1 MIITIDG
8 LSATGKSTIA
18 KKLAKDLHYTYFNTG
33 LVYRFVTY
41 VILNKQ
47 LDKVSD
53 ILKEL
58 NCVSFVIDGDLIF
71 LDDTDITDALYTEE
85 ISILTSKYSA
95 VFEIKEWVR
104 KIQRQYLDKGN
115 IIMEGRDIASRVAKD
130 ADFKFYLYATRGVR
144 AKRLCKRDANL
155 SLDDAIKEL
164 KYIDEENIASK
175 DFIKPNDAIEI
186 DTSNLSID
194 EVYEYM
200 LKIIK
205 KCSTS

>member
-1 MIITIDG
+1 
-8 LSATGKSTIA
+8 
-18 KKLAKDLHYTYFNTG
+18 
-33 LVYRFVTY
+33 
-41 VILNKQ
+41 
-47 LDKVSD
+47 
-53 ILKEL
+53 
-58 NCVSFVIDGDLIF
+58 
-71 LDDTDITDALYTEE
+71 
-85 ISILTSKYSA
+85 
-95 VFEIKEWVR
+95 
-104 KIQRQYLDKGN
+104 
-115 IIMEGRDIASRVAKD
+115 MEGRDIASRVAKD

-194 EVYEYM
+194 EVYEYI